1 MEVKGIAVNPVISLL
16 ILVVWKLLETFKSK
30 HLVNPLWENTI
41 FNPPGWMEAGT
52 WLKINLQDTVTHE
65 EFDYSVNYIQLWNT
79 IAQKYPWC
87 PVFTSDA
94 KPTLWLNVLLAAS
107 PFVSDRRYLDISHRS
122 FLQFTSQ
129 QNSLSYLKKWY
140 HINVLI
146 SSNYRSYF
154 FLAHSAATYV
164 SAPPSKA
171 LPCSSLLFCSIQ
183 RSYTAIW
190 CRTNSLLSSSWQY
203 TITLTINNEE
213 IHQKRLCI

>member
-16 ILVVWKLLETFKSK
+16 ILVVWRLLETFKSK

-65 EFDYSVNYIQLWNT
+65 EFDCSVNYIQLWNT
-79 IAQKYPWC
+79 IAQKYPRC

-94 KPTLWLNVLLAAS
+94 KPTLWLNVLLASS

-129 QNSLSYLKKWY
+129 QNSLSYLKKWH

-154 FLAHSAATYV
+154 FLARSAATYLHHHLKLCLV
-164 SAPPSKA
+164 AH
-171 LPCSSLLFCSIQ
+171 CSSVQSNALTQ
-183 RSYTAIW
+183 QYGVEPTAFSPHHGN
-190 CRTNSLLSSSWQY
+190 TVL
-203 TITLTINNEE
+203 
-213 IHQKRLCI
+213 H